1 MQFFKHLFS
10 SDDQHLHLLF
20 HGAARQVT
28 GSMHFV
34 QFGGHWIAIDCGLYQ
49 GHRREAA
56 EANARFPV
64 KPRQIEAV
72 ILSHAHIDHS
82 GNLPYL
88 VKEGFVGPIYS
99 TPATRDLAA
108 IMLQDS
114 GHIQEEDA
122 AYWNKKHPDDPI
134 EPYYTQ
140 ADAKT
145 ALAQFVTINY
155 DRPFMVMPRLI
166 CRFGE
171 AGHIL
176 GSASLLLSL
185 EPAAAGEKPV
195 RLCYTGD
202 LGRRSLPILRD
213 PAPLPECDYLM
224 IEATYGNRVHEPA
237 EDMKAKLAEVINRT
251 VARGGRVVIPAFSVG
266 RTQTLVYFLRQVFEE
281 KLAPTVDVFVDS
293 PLAVNATEI
302 FKLHPEL
309 FDEETQTLAAQLGG
323 HLFDCPRCHYITAVE
338 QSKALNDFRDP
349 CVIISASG
357 MCEAG
362 RILHHLKHAAPD
374 KRNTIAIVGYMA
386 ANTLG
391 RRILDREPEIKIFGK
406 LYPLDAEVIKLNGL
420 SSHAGADE
428 LAEWVTPLKD
438 HVKRLFIVHSEPG
451 QAEPFARRCR
461 QIGFAEVSYPQPNE
475 VFTLD

>member
-10 SDDQHLHLLF
+10 TDDDHLHLLF
-20 HGAARQVT
+20 HGAAREVT
-28 GSMHFV
+28 GSMHLV
-34 QFGGHWIAIDCGLYQ
+34 ELGGHWVAIDCGLYQ
-49 GHRREAA
+49 GHREQAA

-82 GNLPYL
+82 GNLPFL
-88 VKEGFVGPIYS
+88 VKEGFVGPIYC
-99 TPATRDLAA
+99 TPATRDLSA

-134 EPYYTQ
+134 EPYYTRD
-140 ADAKT
+140 DAKT
-145 ALAQFVTINY
+145 ALSQFVTIDY
-155 DRPFMVMPRLI
+155 GRPFMVLPRLV
-166 CRFGE
+166 CQFAE

-176 GSASLLLSL
+176 GSATVLLTL
-185 EPAAAGEKPV
+185 EAKEGGQPV
-195 RLCYTGD
+195 RLCFTGD

-213 PAPLPECDYLM
+213 PAPLPACDYLLA
-224 IEATYGNRVHEPA
+224 EATYGNRVHEPP
-237 EDMKAKLAEVINRT
+237 EDMKAKLADVINRT

-266 RTQTLVYFLRQVFEE
+266 RTQSLIFYLRQVFQEN
-281 KLAPTVDVFVDS
+281 LAPSIDVFIDS

-302 FKLHPEL
+302 FRLHPDL
-309 FDEETQTLAAQLGG
+309 FDEETTALAKELGG
-323 HLFDCPRCHYITAVE
+323 KLFDCPRCHYITDVE
-338 QSKALNDFRDP
+338 QSKALNSFTGP

-391 RRILDREPEIKIFGK
+391 RRLVDRVPEIKIFGK
-406 LYPLDAEVIKLNGL
+406 MYPLEAEVVKLNGL

-428 LAEWVTPLKD
+428 LMEWILPLKD
-438 HVKRLFIVHSEPG
+438 MLKKLFIVHSEPA

-461 QIGFAEVSYPQPNE
+461 EAGFAEVDYPQAGE
-475 VFTLD
+475 GFMLD